1 MYVILLCVAKKGGVF
16 INMETLILPFVF
28 SMLFPVLLI
37 KAIVDGINNKNNVL
51 VSLAAG
57 ICFALV
63 VNANAIYSLFFFF
76 SKIP

>member
-1 MYVILLCVAKKGGVF
+1 
-16 INMETLILPFVF
+16 METLILPFVF

-63 VNANAIYSLFFFF
+63 VNANAIYSLFLYY

>member
-37 KAIVDGINNKNNVL
+37 VDGINNKNNVL

-63 VNANAIYSLFFFF
+63 VNANAIYSLFLYY